1 MRPIMIEPAQFD
13 TFFLE
18 RTFAVPLARVYRAFS
33 DPREKQRW
41 FAEGVQHEIER
52 YDMQFEVGGSELARY
67 RFKPGTPFA
76 GVTLESAGYFLDI
89 VPNHRIVCAATMAMG
104 GRRFSASL
112 HTFEFFADAP
122 DTTRLVFTHQA
133 MYADGADGPELR
145 RTGWQQ
151 LLDQLRD
158 QLHGTLV
165 E

>member
-1 MRPIMIEPAQFD
+1 MIELAQFD

-41 FAEGVQHEIER
+41 FAEGAQHEIER
-52 YDMQFEVGGSELARY
+52 FDMQFEVGGRELARY

-76 GVTLESAGYFLDI
+76 GVTLESDGYFLDI
-89 VPNHRIVCAATMAMG
+89 IPDHRIVTAATMAMG

-112 HTFEFFADAP
+112 HTFEFLADGP

-133 MYADGADGPELR
+133 MYGGGADGPELR
-145 RTGWQQ
+145 RAGWQQ
-151 LLDQLRD
+151 LLDQL
-158 QLHGTLV
+158 HGSLAV